1 MISRTQTALL
11 EYGAFGPSLSGK
23 SGPSQPVGID
33 RNSSFPFSVDQ
44 DREKC
49 RTEAMHR
56 RRARLQELSSEW
68 ALKPRKETAPAILRN
83 GKMNNRGQAT

>member
-1 MISRTQTALL
+1 MISRTQRALL

-33 RNSSFPFSVDQ
+33 RNSSFPFAVDV
-44 DREKC
+44 DRERD
-49 RTEAMHR
+49 RTVAMHR

-68 ALKPRKETAPAILRN
+68 ALRPRKETAPAIRRN
-83 GKMNNRGQAT
+83 GSLNNRGQAT